1 MASVI
6 VERYRSPEA
15 VNKAEAGKL
24 RRAVRNLRK
33 ELASTGQMYSTLN
46 LKAMVLGV
54 YTEDFAK
61 LSRAE
66 RHSAVAHAFSKRLI
80 A

>member
-1 MASVI
+1 MASAT
-6 VERYRSPEA
+6 VERYRSPTA

-33 ELASTGQMYSTLN
+33 ELASTGQVYSTLN

-54 YTEDFAK
+54 YTEDFSK
-61 LSRAE
+61 LPRSE
-66 RHSAVAHAFSKRLI
+66 RHSQVAAAFSQRLI

>member
-6 VERYRSPEA
+6 VEQYRSPEQA
-15 VNKAEAGKL
+15 NKAEAGKL
-24 RRAVRNLRK
+24 RRAVRTLRK
-33 ELASTGQMYSTLN
+33 ELASQGQVYSTLN

-54 YTEDFAK
+54 YTKNFMV
-61 LSRAE
+61 LPRAE
-66 RHSAVAHAFSKRLI
+66 RHTAVAKAFSQRLI